1 MKRFLILL
9 LAIVLCLPLVGCSE
23 AKDDTFTIVCTN
35 FPLYD
40 WARELTAGVDGVE
53 LVLLADGGRDL
64 HSYEPSAK
72 DMMTI
77 SDCELFVGVGGVSE
91 AWLIDYLKTAQ
102 RKPKKTL
109 LLSELLSEE
118 LLEEPKVTRDEH
130 AENDGHGHGA
140 FDEHTWLSP
149 RLAKQACEGLLVSLI
164 ALDGEHE
171 AIYNANFKHYA
182 ASLDGLSAMFADA
195 VKETK
200 TLVFADRYPFCYL
213 LYDLGLT
220 AYAAFP
226 GCSSESE
233 ASFETVAFLAQK
245 VDELGLASVIA
256 VKGSDLAV
264 AKTVASSVKGSTPE
278 ILTLDSLETVTNKEI
293 ESYIGRMSLNV
304 EILKK
309 ALG

>member
-91 AWLIDYLKTAQ
+91 AWLTDYLKTAQ

-130 AENDGHGHGA
+130 DDHAHGT
-140 FDEHTWLSP
+140 FDEHIWLSP
-149 RLAKQACEGLLVSLI
+149 RLAKRACEGLLVSLV
-164 ALDGEHE
+164 ALGGENE
-171 AIYNANFKHYA
+171 ALYKTNFTRYA

-213 LYDLGLT
+213 LHDLGLT

-245 VDELGLASVIA
+245 VDELGLASIIA

-264 AKTVASSVKGSTPE
+264 AKTVAASVKGSTPE
-278 ILTLDSLETVTNKEI
+278 ILILDSLETVTNKEI

-309 ALG
+309 ALD